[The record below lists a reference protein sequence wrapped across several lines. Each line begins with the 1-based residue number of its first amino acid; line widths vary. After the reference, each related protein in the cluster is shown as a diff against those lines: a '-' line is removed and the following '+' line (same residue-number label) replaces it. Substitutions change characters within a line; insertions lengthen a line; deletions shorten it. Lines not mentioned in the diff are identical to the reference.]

1 MARGGKY
8 GFGGVRKHGV
18 KMSDDRTMLG
28 GQLVT
33 ADENGSLE
41 PVGTYSEPSGR
52 SVKSEGRK

>member
-8 GFGGVRKHGV
+8 GFGGVREHGV

-41 PVGTYSEPSGR
+41 PVGTYSEPRLWIVGGR
-52 SVKSEGRK
+52 